1 MFGNK
6 LPRQLNGRFTAFEA
20 YDLSIRAYPLRKQ
33 IENPLRPTANVDRS
47 ITWSNIELI
56 EKPP

>member
-1 MFGNK
+1 MSGNE

-20 YDLSIRAYPLRKQ
+20 HDFSICAYPLREQ
-33 IENPLRPTANVDRS
+33 VENPLRPTANVNRS
-47 ITWSNIELI
+47 ITCSNIELI